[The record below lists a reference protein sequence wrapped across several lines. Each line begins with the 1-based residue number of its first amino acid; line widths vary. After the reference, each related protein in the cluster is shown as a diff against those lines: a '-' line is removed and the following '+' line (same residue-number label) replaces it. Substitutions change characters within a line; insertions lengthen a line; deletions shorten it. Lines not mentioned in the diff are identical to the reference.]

1 MGILLM
7 LVGML
12 GVSSGGLKMRGR
24 VRSMVGQSPL
34 AIVEVV
40 FGALTLAGSGVG
52 LARARPFA
60 WTLVAL
66 TLVITLSSTWAHV
79 RLVSRYVEKRR
90 QSEAMRLRTYLS
102 SREYSQ

>member
-7 LVGML
+7 LVGLL
-12 GVSSGGLKMRGR
+12 GVSSGGLKMRER
-24 VRSMVGQSPL
+24 VRSTVGQSPL
-34 AIVEVV
+34 AIVEIV
-40 FGALTLAGSGVG
+40 FGVLTLAGAGVG

-60 WTLVAL
+60 WILVVSTLVM
-66 TLVITLSSTWAHV
+66 TLSSTWAHV

-102 SREYSQ
+102 SREYSE

>member
-24 VRSMVGQSPL
+24 VRSRVGQAPL
-34 AIVEVV
+34 AIVEIV
-40 FGALTLAGSGVG
+40 FGVLSLAGAGFG

-60 WTLVAL
+60 WMLVAL
-66 TLVITLSSTWAHV
+66 TLVMTLSSTWAHV
-79 RLVSRYVEKRR
+79 RLVSRYVKKRR
-90 QSEAMRLRTYLS
+90 QSEAVRLKAYLS
-102 SREYSQ
+102 SREHSE